1 MLAIAWAC
9 INIFHV
15 RCPCV
20 CHKSNQK
27 YYDIPALSITHKPH
41 LCHMPQTGQGHM
53 AWAVRVDNNKVDK
66 VSLDQVFINYPYL
79 VWDLDL
85 ASYTPQMNFDTS
97 SPIVSGTILFQL
109 LDE

>member
-1 MLAIAWAC
+1 
-9 INIFHV
+9 
-15 RCPCV
+15 
-20 CHKSNQK
+20 
-27 YYDIPALSITHKPH
+27 
-41 LCHMPQTGQGHM
+41 MPQTGQGHM